1 MSLLQLQT
9 MLWGPL
15 GFSELTSRR
24 LFSVKGWMAAML
36 CLAKC
41 SLGWTLSAKLKRKEG
56 RVGSPKVK
64 LLYLTVVKWLC
75 DRPSLLN
82 FSMEMIICPIFV
94 LSVLFHIHSVWYM
107 VCRKTTLIPY
117 CNLQWSLTDSSL
129 VIALLFLE

>member
-41 SLGWTLSAKLKRKEG
+41 SLGWTLSAKLKQKEG

-75 DRPSLLN
+75 DRPSLLI
-82 FSMEMIICPIFV
+82 FYMEIDNLCHICAICFV
-94 LSVLFHIHSVWYM
+94 PHPFG
-107 VCRKTTLIPY
+107 
-117 CNLQWSLTDSSL
+117 L
-129 VIALLFLE
+129 VYGL